1 MAPTSADAVAVAMA
15 SATESYVPAQPDG
28 TLLDLTVGD
37 LLRGQAV
44 ALPDVV
50 GVTAVAAGGALGTSW
65 TRAELLADAERLALS
80 LTTRFEP
87 GERVV
92 VWAPNVGR
100 WLLMEYACAL
110 AGLVLVTANPS
121 FQAGELRY
129 VVEQSGSV
137 ALFHVAS
144 HRGNPMTAIAQE
156 ACEGLARVRE
166 IVDLDDDDQ
175 LYATGDRPAG
185 LPVVA
190 PGDPAQIQYTS
201 GTTGFPKGAVL
212 SHDSLV
218 NNARLFAERA
228 LTDGNSVYAN
238 FMPLFHT
245 AGCATGA
252 LGSLQAGCRMLL
264 IEQFDADA
272 LALRIE
278 TERVTNFFAVPT
290 ILVAL
295 LDSLEQQPRDVGSLV
310 AITTGGAPVSPE
322 LVERVRIQLG
332 CHLLTAFGQTEAS
345 PMITLNHTDVSADHI
360 ASSAG
365 QPLPLTEVSIRT
377 AREDG
382 AAGVATSVVPVG
394 EVGEICARGYG
405 VMIGYNDNPDATA
418 AAIDD
423 EGWLHTGDLGTL
435 DEQGFVRIT
444 GRVKDMLIRGGEN
457 HFPAEIE
464 NALLEHPTVAEVAVV
479 GLPDPK
485 WGEVIGAFVRTVG
498 DEPIDVDA
506 LRAHCREVLSPQK
519 TPNVWEQL
527 KEFPLTGSGKIQK
540 FAIRDDYLN
549 RGATEGDDR

>member
-1 MAPTSADAVAVAMA
+1 MYDLNL
-15 SATESYVPAQPDG
+15 TESYVPAQPDG

-37 LLRGQAV
+37 LLREQAA

-50 GVTAVAAGGALGTSW
+50 AVTAVAADGALGRSW
-65 TRAELLADAERLALS
+65 THAEMLADAERLALS
-80 LTTRFEP
+80 LTTRFAP

-129 VVEQSGSV
+129 VLEQSGSV

-144 HRGNPMTAIAQE
+144 HRGNPMAAIARE
-156 ACEGLARVRE
+156 ACEGLERVRE
-166 IVDLDDDDQ
+166 IVELDDGDQ
-175 LYATGDRPAG
+175 MYATGDRPAA

-190 PGDPAQIQYTS
+190 PGDAAQIQYTS

-212 SHDSLV
+212 SHHSLV

-228 LTDGNSVYAN
+228 LTDSDSVYAN

-278 TERVTNFFAVPT
+278 TERVTNFFAVPA

-295 LDSLEQQPRDVGSLV
+295 LESLEQRPRNVESLV

-322 LVERVRIQLG
+322 LVDRVHTQLG

-382 AAGVATSVVPVG
+382 AAGVATSVVSVG

-405 VMIGYNDNPDATA
+405 VMLGYNDNPDATA
-418 AAIDD
+418 AAIDE
-423 EGWLHTGDLGTL
+423 EGWLYTGDLGTL

-444 GRVKDMLIRGGEN
+444 GRVKDMIIRGGEN

-479 GLPDPK
+479 GLPDAK

-498 DEPIDVDA
+498 DEPIDADA

-519 TPNVWEQL
+519 TPSVWEQL

-549 RGATEGDDR
+549 RSATEGDDR

>member
-1 MAPTSADAVAVAMA
+1 MYDLKL
-15 SATESYVPAQPDG
+15 TESYVPAQPDG
-28 TLLDLTVGD
+28 TLRDVSVGG
-37 LLRGQAV
+37 LLRWQATDLGDAV
-44 ALPDVV
+44 A
-50 GVTAVAAGGALGTSW
+50 VTAMAADGTLGQSW
-65 TRAELLADAERLALS
+65 THTELLADAEWLALS
-80 LTTRFEP
+80 LATRFGP
-87 GERVV
+87 GDRVV

-121 FQAGELRY
+121 FQAAELRY
-129 VVEQSGSV
+129 VLEQSGSA

-144 HRGNPMTAIAQE
+144 HRGNPMATIARE
-156 ACEGLARVRE
+156 ACEGLERVRE
-166 IVDLDDDDQ
+166 IIDLDDDDQ
-175 LYATGDRPAG
+175 LYATGERLAA

-212 SHDSLV
+212 SHHSLV

-228 LTDGNSVYAN
+228 LINGDSVYAN

-295 LDSLEQQPRDVGSLV
+295 LESLEQQPRDVESLV
-310 AITTGGAPVSPE
+310 AITTGGAPVSSE
-322 LVERVRIQLG
+322 LVDRVRTRLG

-345 PMITLNHTDVSADHI
+345 PMITLNHADVSADHI

-405 VMIGYNDNPDATA
+405 VMIGYNDNPEATV

-435 DEQGFVRIT
+435 DEEGFVRIT
-444 GRVKDMLIRGGEN
+444 GRVKDMIIRGGEN

-464 NALLEHPTVAEVAVV
+464 NALLEHATVAEVAVV

-485 WGEVIGAFVRTVG
+485 WGEVIGAFVRTVS
-498 DEPIDVDA
+498 DEPIDIDG
-506 LRAHCREVLSPQK
+506 LRAHCRGALSPQK
-519 TPNVWEQL
+519 TPSVWEQL

-540 FAIRDDYLN
+540 FAIRDDYMN
-549 RGATEGDDR
+549 RSAREVDDR

>member
-1 MAPTSADAVAVAMA
+1 MYALNL
-15 SATESYVPAQPDG
+15 TESYVPAQPDG

-37 LLRGQAV
+37 LLRERAA
-44 ALPDVV
+44 ALPDVEA
-50 GVTAVAAGGALGTSW
+50 VTAVAADGALGTSW
-65 TRAELLADAERLALS
+65 THAELLAEAERLALS
-80 LTTRFEP
+80 LATRFDP

-92 VWAPNVGR
+92 VWAPNVPR
-100 WLLMEYACAL
+100 WLVMEHACAL

-121 FQAGELRY
+121 FQIGELRY

-156 ACEGLARVRE
+156 ACKGLVPLRE

-175 LYATGDRPAG
+175 LYAIGERPGA

-190 PGDPAQIQYTS
+190 PGDAAQIQYTS

-212 SHDSLV
+212 SHHSLV

-228 LTDGNSVYAN
+228 LIDGDSVYAN

-245 AGCATGA
+245 AGCATGVLA
-252 LGSLQAGCRMLL
+252 SLQAGCRMLL

-295 LDSLEQQPRDVGSLV
+295 LESLGQQPRNVESLV
-310 AITTGGAPVSPE
+310 AITTGGATVSPE
-322 LVERVRIQLG
+322 LVERVREQLG

-345 PMITLNHTDVSADHI
+345 PMITLNHADVSADHI

-382 AAGVATSVVPVG
+382 VAGVATSVVPVG

-405 VMIGYNDNPDATA
+405 VMIGYNDNPEATA

-444 GRVKDMLIRGGEN
+444 GRVKDMIIRGGEN

-464 NALLEHPTVAEVAVV
+464 NALLEHPAVAEVAVV
-479 GLPDPK
+479 GLPDAK

-498 DEPIDVDA
+498 DEPIDIDG
-506 LRAHCREVLSPQK
+506 LRAHCRELLSPQK
-519 TPNVWEQL
+519 TPSVWEQL
-527 KEFPLTGSGKIQK
+527 NEFPLTGSGKIQK

-549 RGATEGDDR
+549 RNASAIDDR

>member
-1 MAPTSADAVAVAMA
+1 MYDLNL
-15 SATESYVPAQPDG
+15 TESYVPAQPDG

-37 LLRGQAV
+37 LLREQAA
-44 ALPDVV
+44 ALPDAVA
-50 GVTAVAAGGALGTSW
+50 VTAVAADGTLGQSW
-65 TRAELLADAERLALS
+65 SHAELLADAERLALS

-92 VWAPNVGR
+92 VWAPNAPR

-129 VVEQSGSV
+129 VLDQSGSA

-144 HRGNPMTAIAQE
+144 HRGNPMTSIAGE
-156 ACEGLARVRE
+156 ACEGLGRVRE
-166 IVDLDDDDQ
+166 IVDLDDNGQ
-175 LYATGDRPAG
+175 LYATGGRPAT
-185 LPVVA
+185 LPEVA
-190 PGDPAQIQYTS
+190 PGDAAQIQYTS

-212 SHDSLV
+212 SHHSLV

-228 LTDGNSVYAN
+228 LTDGDSVYAN

-295 LDSLEQQPRDVGSLV
+295 LESLEQQPRNVESLV

-322 LVERVRIQLG
+322 LVERVRKQLG
-332 CHLLTAFGQTEAS
+332 CHLLTAFGQTEVS
-345 PMITLNHTDVSADHI
+345 PMIALNHTDVSADHI

-444 GRVKDMLIRGGEN
+444 GRVKDMIIRGGEN

-498 DEPIDVDA
+498 DEPIDTDG

-519 TPNVWEQL
+519 TPSVWEQL

-540 FAIRDDYLN
+540 FAIRDDYVN
-549 RGATEGDDR
+549 RTATEGDDR

>member
-1 MAPTSADAVAVAMA
+1 MEEADMYDLKL
-15 SATESYVPAQPDG
+15 TESYVPAQPDG
-28 TLLDLTVGD
+28 TLRDVSVGG
-37 LLRGQAV
+37 LLRWQATDLGDAV
-44 ALPDVV
+44 A
-50 GVTAVAAGGALGTSW
+50 VTAMAADGTLGQSW
-65 TRAELLADAERLALS
+65 THTELLADAEWLALS
-80 LTTRFEP
+80 LATRFGP
-87 GERVV
+87 GDRVV

-121 FQAGELRY
+121 FQAAELRY
-129 VVEQSGSV
+129 VLEQSGSA

-144 HRGNPMTAIAQE
+144 HRGNPMATIARE
-156 ACEGLARVRE
+156 ACEGLERVRE
-166 IVDLDDDDQ
+166 IIDLDDDDQ
-175 LYATGDRPAG
+175 LYATGERLAA

-212 SHDSLV
+212 SHHSLV

-228 LTDGNSVYAN
+228 LINGDSVYAN

-295 LDSLEQQPRDVGSLV
+295 LESLEQQPRDVESLV
-310 AITTGGAPVSPE
+310 AITTGGAPVSSE
-322 LVERVRIQLG
+322 LVDRVRTRLG

-345 PMITLNHTDVSADHI
+345 PMITLNHADVSADHI

-405 VMIGYNDNPDATA
+405 VMIGYNDNPEATV

-435 DEQGFVRIT
+435 DEEGFVRIT
-444 GRVKDMLIRGGEN
+444 GRVKDMIIRGGEN

-464 NALLEHPTVAEVAVV
+464 NALLEHATVAEVAVV

-485 WGEVIGAFVRTVG
+485 WGEVIGAFVRTVS
-498 DEPIDVDA
+498 DEPIDIDG
-506 LRAHCREVLSPQK
+506 LRAHCRGALSPQK
-519 TPNVWEQL
+519 TPSVWEQL

-540 FAIRDDYLN
+540 FAIRDDYMN
-549 RGATEGDDR
+549 RSAREVDDR

>member
-1 MAPTSADAVAVAMA
+1 MYDLKL
-15 SATESYVPAQPDG
+15 TESYVPAQPDG
-28 TLLDLTVGD
+28 TLLDLSVGGLLRRQATDVGD
-37 LLRGQAV
+37 AE
-44 ALPDVV
+44 A
-50 GVTAVAAGGALGTSW
+50 VTAVADDGALGQSW
-65 TRAELLADAERLALS
+65 THAELLADAERLALS

-92 VWAPNVGR
+92 VWAPNVPR

-121 FQAGELRY
+121 FQVGELRY
-129 VVEQSGSV
+129 VLEQSDSV

-144 HRGNPMTAIAQE
+144 HRGNPMAAIARE
-156 ACEGLARVRE
+156 VCEGLERVRVV
-166 IVDLDDDDQ
+166 VDIDADDQ
-175 LYATGDRPAG
+175 LFAVGGRPAE

-190 PGDPAQIQYTS
+190 PRSAAQIQYTS

-212 SHDSLV
+212 SHHNLV
-218 NNARLFAERA
+218 NNAGLFAERA
-228 LTDGNSVYAN
+228 LINRDSVCAN

-245 AGCATGA
+245 AGCASGA

-272 LALRIE
+272 LAMRIE

-290 ILVAL
+290 MLVAL
-295 LDSLEQQPRDVGSLV
+295 LESLEQRPRNIESLV

-322 LVERVRIQLG
+322 LVERVRSRLG

-345 PMITLNHTDVSADHI
+345 PMITVNHTDVSADHI

-382 AAGVATSVVPVG
+382 AAGVATSVVPIG
-394 EVGEICARGYG
+394 AVGEICTRGYG
-405 VMIGYNDNPDATA
+405 VMIGYNDNPEATA

-435 DEQGFVRIT
+435 DEQGFLRIT
-444 GRVKDMLIRGGEN
+444 GRVKDMIIRGGEN

-498 DEPIDVDA
+498 DEPIDIDS

-519 TPNVWEQL
+519 TPSVWEQL

-540 FAIRDDYLN
+540 FAVREDYLN
-549 RGATEGDDR
+549 RAATDGDGR

>member
-1 MAPTSADAVAVAMA
+1 MYELRL
-15 SATESYVPAQPDG
+15 TESYVPAQPDG
-28 TLLDLTVGD
+28 TLVDFSVGD
-37 LLRGQAV
+37 LLRSQAA
-44 ALPDVV
+44 ALPNTVA
-50 GVTAVAAGGALGTSW
+50 VTAMAADGALGQSW
-65 TRAELLADAERLALS
+65 THAELLADAERLALS

-92 VWAPNVGR
+92 VWAPNVPR

-129 VVEQSGSV
+129 VLEQSGSV
-137 ALFHVAS
+137 ALFRVAS
-144 HRGNPMTAIAQE
+144 HRGNPMVAIARE
-156 ACEGLARVRE
+156 ACEGLGLVRE

-175 LYATGDRPAG
+175 LYATGDRTAG

-190 PGDPAQIQYTS
+190 PADPAQIQYTS

-212 SHDSLV
+212 SHHSLV
-218 NNARLFAERA
+218 NNAGLFAARA
-228 LTDGNSVYAN
+228 LINSDSVCAN

-245 AGCATGA
+245 AGCASGA

-295 LDSLEQQPRDVGSLV
+295 LESLEQQPRDVESLV

-322 LVERVRIQLG
+322 LVERVRSGLG

-394 EVGEICARGYG
+394 EVGEICTRGYG

-435 DEQGFVRIT
+435 DEQGFLRIT
-444 GRVKDMLIRGGEN
+444 GRVKDMIIRGGEN

-464 NALLEHPTVAEVAVV
+464 NALLEHPAVAEVAVV

-498 DEPIDVDA
+498 DEPIDVDG

-519 TPNVWEQL
+519 TPSVWEQL

-540 FAIRDDYLN
+540 FAIRDDYVS
-549 RGATEGDDR
+549 RSEKGAS

>member
-1 MAPTSADAVAVAMA
+1 MYDLKL
-15 SATESYVPAQPDG
+15 TESYVPAQPDG
-28 TLLDLTVGD
+28 TLRDVSVGG
-37 LLRGQAV
+37 LLRWQATDLGDAV
-44 ALPDVV
+44 A
-50 GVTAVAAGGALGTSW
+50 VTAMAADGTLGQSW
-65 TRAELLADAERLALS
+65 THTELLADAEWLALS
-80 LTTRFEP
+80 LATRFVP
-87 GERVV
+87 GDRVV

-121 FQAGELRY
+121 FQAAELRY
-129 VVEQSGSV
+129 VLEQSGSV

-144 HRGNPMTAIAQE
+144 HRGNPMATIARE
-156 ACEGLARVRE
+156 ACEGLERVRE
-166 IVDLDDDDQ
+166 IIDLDDDDQ
-175 LYATGDRPAG
+175 LYATGERLAA

-212 SHDSLV
+212 SHHSLV

-228 LTDGNSVYAN
+228 LINGDSVYAN

-252 LGSLQAGCRMLL
+252 LGSLKAGCRMLL

-295 LDSLEQQPRDVGSLV
+295 LESLEQQPRDVESLV
-310 AITTGGAPVSPE
+310 AITTGGAPVSSE
-322 LVERVRIQLG
+322 LVDRVRNRLG

-345 PMITLNHTDVSADHI
+345 PMITLNHADVSADHI

-405 VMIGYNDNPDATA
+405 VMIGYNDNPEATA

-435 DEQGFVRIT
+435 DEEGFVRIT
-444 GRVKDMLIRGGEN
+444 GRVKDMIIRGGEN

-498 DEPIDVDA
+498 DEPIDIDG
-506 LRAHCREVLSPQK
+506 LRAHCRGALSPQK
-519 TPNVWEQL
+519 TPSVWEQL

-540 FAIRDDYLN
+540 FAIRDDYMN
-549 RGATEGDDR
+549 RSAREVDDR

>member
-1 MAPTSADAVAVAMA
+1 
-15 SATESYVPAQPDG
+15 
-28 TLLDLTVGD
+28 
-37 LLRGQAV
+37 
-44 ALPDVV
+44 
-50 GVTAVAAGGALGTSW
+50 
-65 TRAELLADAERLALS
+65 
-80 LTTRFEP
+80 
-87 GERVV
+87 
-92 VWAPNVGR
+92 
-100 WLLMEYACAL
+100 
-110 AGLVLVTANPS
+110 VLVTANPS
-121 FQAGELRY
+121 FQVGELRY
-129 VVEQSGSV
+129 VLEQSGSV

-144 HRGNPMTAIAQE
+144 HRGNPMAAIARE
-156 ACEGLARVRE
+156 VCEGLERVRVV
-166 IVDLDDDDQ
+166 VDIDADDQ
-175 LYATGDRPAG
+175 LFAVGGRPAE
-185 LPVVA
+185 LPVVEPRSA
-190 PGDPAQIQYTS
+190 AQIQYTS

-212 SHDSLV
+212 SHHNLV
-218 NNARLFAERA
+218 NNAGLFAERA
-228 LTDGNSVYAN
+228 LINRDSVCAN

-245 AGCATGA
+245 AGCASGA
-252 LGSLQAGCRMLL
+252 LGSLHAGCRMLL

-272 LALRIE
+272 LAMRIE

-290 ILVAL
+290 MLVAL
-295 LDSLEQQPRDVGSLV
+295 LESLEQRPRNIESLV

-322 LVERVRIQLG
+322 LVERVRSRLG

-345 PMITLNHTDVSADHI
+345 PMITVNHTDVSADHI

-382 AAGVATSVVPVG
+382 AAGVATSVVPIG
-394 EVGEICARGYG
+394 AVGEICTRGYG
-405 VMIGYNDNPDATA
+405 VMIGYNDNPEATA

-435 DEQGFVRIT
+435 DEQGFLRIT
-444 GRVKDMLIRGGEN
+444 GRVKDMIIRGGEN

-498 DEPIDVDA
+498 DEPIDVDG

-519 TPNVWEQL
+519 TPSVWEQL

-540 FAIRDDYLN
+540 FAIRDGYVN
-549 RGATEGDDR
+549 RSVTEGDGR

>member
-1 MAPTSADAVAVAMA
+1 MYDLNL
-15 SATESYVPAQPDG
+15 TESYVPAQLDG
-28 TLLDLTVGD
+28 TLLDLTVGG
-37 LLRGQAV
+37 LLRERAA
-44 ALPDVV
+44 ALPDAVA
-50 GVTAVAAGGALGTSW
+50 VTAVAADGALGQSW
-65 TRAELLADAERLALS
+65 THAELLADAERLALS
-80 LTTRFEP
+80 LMTRFEP

-144 HRGNPMTAIAQE
+144 HRGNPMAAIARE
-156 ACEGLARVRE
+156 ASEGLGRVRE
-166 IVDLDDDDQ
+166 VVDLDHDNQ
-175 LYATGDRPAG
+175 LYATGGRPAA
-185 LPVVA
+185 LPMVA
-190 PGDPAQIQYTS
+190 PGDAAQIQYTS

-212 SHDSLV
+212 SHHSLV

-228 LTDGNSVYAN
+228 LVDHDSVYAN

-252 LGSLQAGCRMLL
+252 FGSLQAGCRMLL

-272 LALRIE
+272 LAMRIE

-295 LDSLEQQPRDVGSLV
+295 LESLEQQPRNVESLV

-322 LVERVRIQLG
+322 LVERVRTELG

-377 AREDG
+377 ARDDG

-444 GRVKDMLIRGGEN
+444 GRVKDMIIRGGEN

-464 NALLEHPTVAEVAVV
+464 NALLEHPAVAEVAVV
-479 GLPDPK
+479 GLPDAK

-498 DEPIDVDA
+498 DEPIDIDE
-506 LRAHCREVLSPQK
+506 LRARCREGLSPQK
-519 TPNVWEQL
+519 TPSVWEQL

-549 RGATEGDDR
+549 RSATEGTAIEGDGR

>member
-1 MAPTSADAVAVAMA
+1 MYDLKL
-15 SATESYVPAQPDG
+15 TESYVPAQPDG
-28 TLLDLTVGD
+28 TLLDLSVGGLLRRQANHVGD
-37 LLRGQAV
+37 AE
-44 ALPDVV
+44 A
-50 GVTAVAAGGALGTSW
+50 VTAVAADGALGQSW
-65 TRAELLADAERLALS
+65 THAELLADAERLALS

-92 VWAPNVGR
+92 VWAPNVPR

-121 FQAGELRY
+121 FQVGELRY
-129 VVEQSGSV
+129 VLEQSGSV

-144 HRGNPMTAIAQE
+144 HRGNPMAAIARE
-156 ACEGLARVRE
+156 VCEGLERVRVV
-166 IVDLDDDDQ
+166 VDIDADDQ
-175 LYATGDRPAG
+175 LFAVGGRPAE
-185 LPVVA
+185 LPVVEPRSA
-190 PGDPAQIQYTS
+190 AQIQYTS

-212 SHDSLV
+212 SHHNLV
-218 NNARLFAERA
+218 NNAGLFAERA
-228 LTDGNSVYAN
+228 LINRDSVCAN

-245 AGCATGA
+245 AGCASGA

-272 LALRIE
+272 LAMRIE

-290 ILVAL
+290 MLVAL
-295 LDSLEQQPRDVGSLV
+295 LESLEQRPRNIESLV

-322 LVERVRIQLG
+322 LVERVRSRLG

-345 PMITLNHTDVSADHI
+345 PMITVNHTDVSADHI

-382 AAGVATSVVPVG
+382 AAGVATSVVPIG
-394 EVGEICARGYG
+394 AVGEICTRGYG
-405 VMIGYNDNPDATA
+405 VMIGYNDNPEATA

-435 DEQGFVRIT
+435 DEQGFLRIT
-444 GRVKDMLIRGGEN
+444 GRVKDMIIRGGEN

-464 NALLEHPTVAEVAVV
+464 NVLLEHPTVAEVAVV

-498 DEPIDVDA
+498 DEPIDTDA

-519 TPNVWEQL
+519 TPSVWEQL

-540 FAIRDDYLN
+540 FAIRDGYVN
-549 RGATEGDDR
+549 RSVTEGDDR

>member
-1 MAPTSADAVAVAMA
+1 MYQLTLS
-15 SATESYVPAQPDG
+15 ESYVPAQPDG
-28 TLLDLTVGD
+28 DLLDLTVGD
-37 LLRGQAV
+37 LLRQQASTFPDSV
-44 ALPDVV
+44 A
-50 GVTAVAAGGALGTSW
+50 VTAVTADGTLGSSW
-65 TRAELLADAERLALS
+65 THEQLLRDSETLALS
-80 LTTRFEP
+80 LASRFAP

-92 VWAPNVGR
+92 VWAPNVSR

-121 FQAGELRY
+121 FQQAELRY
-129 VVEQSGSV
+129 VLEQSRSV
-137 ALFHVAS
+137 ALFHIES
-144 HRGNPMTAIAQE
+144 HRGNPMTAIAEE
-156 ACEGLARVRE
+156 ASQGLSSVRE
-166 IVDLDDDDQ
+166 IVDLDNDEQ
-175 LYATGDRPAG
+175 LFASGPRPRS
-185 LPVVA
+185 LPTVA
-190 PGDPAQIQYTS
+190 PTDAAQIQYTS

-212 SHDSLV
+212 SHHSLV
-218 NNARLFAERA
+218 NNARLFAQRA
-228 LTDGNSVYAN
+228 LTDQNSVYAN

-295 LDSLEQQPRDVGSLV
+295 LESLERQPRNVDSLV
-310 AITTGGAPVSPE
+310 AITTGGAPVSAE
-322 LVERVRIQLG
+322 LVERVRRQLG

-345 PMITLNHTDVSADHI
+345 PMISLNHTDVSAEHI
-360 ASSAG
+360 SSSAG

-382 AAGVATSVVPVG
+382 EIGTATSVVPVG
-394 EVGEICARGYG
+394 MVGEICARGYG
-405 VMIGYNDNPDATA
+405 IMIGYNDNPDATA

-435 DEQGFVRIT
+435 DHEGFIRVT
-444 GRVKDMLIRGGEN
+444 GRVKDMIIRGGEN

-464 NALLEHPTVAEVAVV
+464 HALLEHSSVAEVAVV

-485 WGEVIGAFVRTVG
+485 WGEVIGAFIRTVG
-498 DEPIDVDA
+498 NEPIEVDA
-506 LRAHCREVLSPQK
+506 LRAHCRELLSPQK
-519 TPNVWEQL
+519 TPSIWEQVS
-527 KEFPLTGSGKIQK
+527 EFPLTGSGKIQK
-540 FAIRDDYLN
+540 FAIRDNYLEQSS
-549 RGATEGDDR
+549 RREAQ